1 MWVDSLDELGID
13 TTDPV
18 HNLLVDT
25 GALSTNLR
33 SKCKKLSVHVILQ
46 ELSTATPEEMQ
57 LLNISEYN
65 SFIREVFLLGDKIPL
80 IQARV
85 IAPMRSYIQF
95 KDTLDN
101 LGNKLLGE
109 TLLYAQTYS
118 RSQFQYT
125 KINNELARR
134 SVFDLQGYT
143 ILVQEIFLFS
153 SFCNNI

>member
-1 MWVDSLDELGID
+1 MWVDSLDELGIVRTD
-13 TTDPV
+13 TIY
-18 HNLLVDT
+18 NLLVDT

-33 SKCKKLSVHVILQ
+33 SKCEKLSVQVILQ
-46 ELSTATPEEMQ
+46 ELSTATIEEMQ
-57 LLNISEYN
+57 LLNISEDN
-65 SFIREVFLLGDKIPL
+65 SFIREVLLLGDEKPL
-80 IQARV
+80 IHARV

-101 LGNKLLGE
+101 LDNKLLGE

-118 RSQFQYT
+118 RSPFQYT
-125 KINNELARR
+125 KINNELARC

-153 SFCNNI
+153 GFCNII